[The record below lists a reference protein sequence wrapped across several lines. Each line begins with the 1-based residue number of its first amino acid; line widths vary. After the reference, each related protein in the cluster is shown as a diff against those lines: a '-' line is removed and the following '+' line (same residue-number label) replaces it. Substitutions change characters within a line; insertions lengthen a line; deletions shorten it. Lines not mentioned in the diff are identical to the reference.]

1 MGCWLW
7 FVFTCE
13 RATRAT
19 RSVGRARMTNHS
31 TFGAFVLLGFGT
43 GWSLA
48 DALFGNMG
56 TFMARLP
63 EGLLLPTHAELVGKA
78 TIAVVLLACWAGTT
92 LRGASPTL
100 AQFQRLLW
108 VLYALVLG
116 GTIVGGLAWQVTLG
130 PGGAA
135 VVLLVLFCV
144 AYAVG
149 TMTVTLVLPLL
160 PLFYEEALLSAII
173 TGNGLGCLFSGGLGL
188 LQARV
193 AATHAP
199 APCGDRAG
207 WALDPSP
214 PGHARDSWTGP
225 FGRLG
230 QCAGRC
236 RVCRAIGRGVGVGVG
251 TGNWGGARY

>member
-1 MGCWLW
+1 M
-7 FVFTCE
+7 
-13 RATRAT
+13 A
-19 RSVGRARMTNHS
+19 SHS

-130 PGGAA
+130 PSGAA

-193 AATHAP
+193 AATHARQP
-199 APCGDRAG
+199 PCGDRAG

>member
-1 MGCWLW
+1 MGRSWGAWLW
-7 FVFTCE
+7 
-13 RATRAT
+13 
-19 RSVGRARMTNHS
+19 VGFHLRARDARNALGGSCRMASHS

-193 AATHAP
+193 AATH
-199 APCGDRAG
+199 DRGG

-214 PGHARDSWTGP
+214 PGHARDSRTGP

-251 TGNWGGARY
+251 SGNWGGARH

>member
-1 MGCWLW
+1 MK
-7 FVFTCE
+7 V
-13 RATRAT
+13 
-19 RSVGRARMTNHS
+19 SHS
-31 TFGAFVLLGFGT
+31 TFAAFVLLGFGT

-48 DALFGNMG
+48 DALFGNMA

-63 EGLLLPTHAELVGKA
+63 EGLLLPTHAELVGKG
-78 TIAVVLLACWAGTT
+78 TIAVVLLVCWAGTT
-92 LRGASPTL
+92 LRGASLTL
-100 AQFQRLLW
+100 DQFQRLLW

-149 TMTVTLVLPLL
+149 TVTVTLVLPLL

-188 LQARV
+188 LQARHV
-193 AATHAP
+193 H
-199 APCGDRAG
+199 
-207 WALDPSP
+207 
-214 PGHARDSWTGP
+214 
-225 FGRLG
+225 
-230 QCAGRC
+230 
-236 RVCRAIGRGVGVGVG
+236 V
-251 TGNWGGARY
+251 

>member
-1 MGCWLW
+1 M
-7 FVFTCE
+7 V
-13 RATRAT
+13 AV
-19 RSVGRARMTNHS
+19 SHS
-31 TFGAFVLLGFGT
+31 TFAAFVLLGFGT

-48 DALFGNMG
+48 DALFGNMA

-63 EGLLLPTHAELVGKA
+63 EGLLLPTHAELVGKG

-92 LRGASPTL
+92 LRGAIPTL
-100 AQFQRLLW
+100 VQFQRLLW

-149 TMTVTLVLPLL
+149 TVTVTLVLPLL

-188 LQARV
+188 LQVV
-193 AATHAP
+193 ASPVGALGNWP
-199 APCGDRAG
+199 G
-207 WALDPSP
+207 WALDRGGGCSQRA
-214 PGHARDSWTGP
+214 GA
-225 FGRLG
+225 LG
-230 QCAGRC
+230 QWGNASVAAGQS
-236 RVCRAIGRGVGVGVG
+236 AGSGDWSGPG
-251 TGNWGGARY
+251 